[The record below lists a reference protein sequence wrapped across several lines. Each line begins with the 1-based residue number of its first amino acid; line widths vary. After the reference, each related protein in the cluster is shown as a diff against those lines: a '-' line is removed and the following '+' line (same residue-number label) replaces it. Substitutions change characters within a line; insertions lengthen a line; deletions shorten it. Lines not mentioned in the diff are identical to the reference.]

1 MKRKSSI
8 AITKGKRSVQ
18 EIAISE
24 FKAKCLS
31 LLEEVDRTKRPLR
44 VTRRGKPIAD
54 VIPALPDA
62 DDRSWIGS
70 MAGTMEIAG
79 DIVSPVIDIGEI
91 EALRDLNSYST
102 PTFGYGVWCDP
113 SNFRDAC
120 SAS

>member
-1 MKRKSSI
+1 MKRKSTI
-8 AITKGKRSVQ
+8 AITKRKRSVQ

-31 LLEEVDRTKRPLR
+31 LLEEVDRTKKPLR

-79 DIVSPVIDIGEI
+79 DIVSPVIDIGEM
-91 EALRDLNSYST
+91 EALRD
-102 PTFGYGVWCDP
+102 
-113 SNFRDAC
+113 
-120 SAS
+120 